1 MTTTANEN
9 PETPDHPSDEQ
20 QKKMSREE
28 LAIAGYDMLTAMLVQ
43 LAKKPSET
51 TARNYVA
58 FQLVG
63 FDIAPFDRVEFHFMR
78 PGGITPVA
86 RAEALAVQVEHE
98 RETAMRHIKANAE
111 IAVLLANRI
120 VDGDPIVKVD
130 DEDAQRIYDG
140 FKSTIAV
147 LRQEHAAME
156 ARNAM
161 ALALLKTAR
170 DALAFGAANPAT
182 DEVGDRCES
191 AVKAINE
198 GLASVG
204 VAL

>member
-1 MTTTANEN
+1 MTTANEN
-9 PETPDHPSDEQ
+9 PETPDHPTDEQ

-28 LAIAGYDMLTAMLVQ
+28 LAIAGYDMLTGLLMA

-51 TARNYVA
+51 TAKNYVA

-170 DALAFGAANPAT
+170 ETMARVLTEPVDDEPRAWCEDAI
-182 DEVGDRCES
+182 
-191 AVKAINE
+191 KAINE

>member
-1 MTTTANEN
+1 MTNEN
-9 PETPDHPSDEQ
+9 PITPDHPTDEQ

-28 LAIAGYDMLTAMLVQ
+28 LALAGYDMLTALLVA

-51 TARNYVA
+51 TAKNYVA

-63 FDIAPFDRVEFHFMR
+63 FDIAPFDRVEFHMMR

-86 RAEALAVQVEHE
+86 RAEALQVQLNEE
-98 RETAMRHIKANAE
+98 RETSKRFMIANAE

-140 FKSTIAV
+140 FKATIAT
-147 LRQEHAAME
+147 LRQEHVAME

-161 ALALLKTAR
+161 ALVLLKQAR
-170 DALAFGAANPAT
+170 DELSACSVDPAGRRRVV
-182 DEVGDRCES
+182 D
-191 AVKAINE
+191 AINE